1 MLKFSLTIF
10 FVNTEGVV
18 KWGLPVPVL
27 HVVVA
32 WAAEDVVGQEVGY
45 EDLGALHFGSED
57 DLDP

>member
-1 MLKFSLTIF
+1 MGDS
-10 FVNTEGVV
+10 VGVV

-32 WAAEDVVGQEVGY
+32 WASEDVVGQEVGY